1 MSFKIKVMSL
11 STNSQ
16 NNQCLKFFEFR
27 NRDTLNI
34 SFCPNNQT
42 LVFDFSADNFM
53 FHVPLKNDRVH
64 YVYLRKQRT
73 INNFKIFV
81 FGIKEKSLEFSRFQH
96 GTNPQYT
103 IFPISN
109 QTNEQSV
116 ILRDFYL
123 SMYV

>member
-1 MSFKIKVMSL
+1 M
-11 STNSQ
+11 STNTQ

-27 NRDTLNI
+27 NRVTLDI

-42 LVFDFSADNFM
+42 LVFGFSADNFM
-53 FHVPLKNDRVH
+53 FHVPLKNDKVH
-64 YVYLRKQRT
+64 YVYLRKRRT
-73 INNFKIFV
+73 INIFKISV
-81 FGIKEKSLEFSRFQH
+81 SGIDYKAKSLEFSRFQQ

>member
-1 MSFKIKVMSL
+1 MSFKIKVMS
-11 STNSQ
+11 TNTQ

-27 NRDTLNI
+27 NRVTLDI

-42 LVFDFSADNFM
+42 LVFGFSADNFM

-81 FGIKEKSLEFSRFQH
+81 FGIKEKSLEFSRFQQ

-116 ILRDFYL
+116 ILRDFNL